1 MPKQIACLLNNSG
14 NASSMLQKMP
24 VEVLCERT
32 AGSGRIQKAEDD
44 DGFIAGSNCSPE
56 LLDDAMR

>member
-1 MPKQIACLLNNSG
+1 MQ
-14 NASSMLQKMP
+14 QKTP

-32 AGSGRIQKAEDD
+32 ARSDRMQKAEDD
-44 DGFIAGSNCSPE
+44 DGFIAGSNCSLE